1 MLETLR
7 VLLNRGM
14 SEDPGSNGGVL
25 TLTVPYTLVR
35 QARALLRE
43 LEDVR

>member
-1 MLETLR
+1 MLQKLR
-7 VLLNRGM
+7 QLPNRGM
-14 SEDPGSNGGVL
+14 SEDPGSHGNVLRL
-25 TLTVPYTLVR
+25 TLPYTLVQ

>member
-1 MLETLR
+1 MRETLR
-7 VLLNRGM
+7 ELLNRGM
-14 SEDPGSNGGVL
+14 SEDPGSHGNVL
-25 TLTVPYTLVR
+25 RLTVPYTLVQ